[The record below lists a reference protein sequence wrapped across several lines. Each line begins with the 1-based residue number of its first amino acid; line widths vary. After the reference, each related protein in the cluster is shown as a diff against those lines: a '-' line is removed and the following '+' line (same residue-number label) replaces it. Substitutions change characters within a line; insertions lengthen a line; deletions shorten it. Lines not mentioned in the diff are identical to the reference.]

1 MEQMISEFREATLSG
16 SLVQRLPGLGN
27 SLEAHWVGL
36 SAFTAGTQAQ
46 SLVGELRSHKSQ
58 NQTKENKTETEQNDK
73 VVKTDFQ

>member
-1 MEQMISEFREATLSG
+1 MISEFREATLSG

-46 SLVGELRSHKSQ
+46 SLVGELRSGQGTKIRLAAWYSQ
-58 NQTKENKTETEQNDK
+58 GKKK
-73 VVKTDFQ
+73 KKTDFQS